1 MCVCTHPPYND
12 KNPPSVFFFIPI
24 NNIPFLKS
32 SLSQV
37 LGCVT
42 SHRPRLLPWLS
53 IDTGVLPKTCP
64 EWTVISPPLFPHRSR
79 CRQEWLLRDW
89 GVLLLDVILN
99 IAVVVYSRHLIH
111 WRRSE
116 LQLFLMR
123 MRPPIYLNAPMIAR
137 IIHDSASPTE
147 EVQGSF
153 MNLCKS
159 PFLITC

>member
-1 MCVCTHPPYND
+1 MFVHIHPIMIKIHP
-12 KNPPSVFFFIPI
+12 VFFFFVPI
-24 NNIPFLKS
+24 NKIPFLKS

-42 SHRPRLLPWLS
+42 SHRPRPLPWLS

-64 EWTVISPPLFPHRSR
+64 EWAVISSPLFLCRSR

-89 GVLLLDVILN
+89 GVLLLDTIMN
-99 IAVVVYSRHLIH
+99 IAVVIYYRYLIH

-116 LQLFLMR
+116 LHLFLKG
-123 MRPPIYLNAPMIAR
+123 MRPPIYVNAPMIAQ
-137 IIHDSASPTE
+137 IINDPASPTE